1 MCVSRFCERL
11 SLSETLFHSM
21 SFGLNGAEWRV
32 HRCRVS
38 SIDRAGAL
46 RRWPRR
52 RWRRIRGCR
61 DLARIRCYF
70 LLLRFT
76 IISSFSFLT
85 AQRSHKL
92 IQALLFILTNTYIY
106 IRVFYFRSFSHI
118 PSSFLASF
126 SRLILYSRRNRGL
139 FFARP
144 VILSRSL
151 FPIDQFSLSLS
162 LSRIPADIQ
171 RASARCV
178 ERSSAISA
186 RLSTLHAWSPTPP
199 PLSSGIIPL
208 TRCGQSESRGKG
220 INRHSSESEYALKRY
235 TPESKLSEEEEE
247 DITLYLGSGSGTSRL
262 LRRSIHVHRDN
273 GLPCAI

>member
-1 MCVSRFCERL
+1 MAPQKMAENTGLQRSCPN
-11 SLSETLFHSM
+11 SM
-21 SFGLNGAEWRV
+21 
-32 HRCRVS
+32 
-38 SIDRAGAL
+38 
-46 RRWPRR
+46 
-52 RWRRIRGCR
+52 
-61 DLARIRCYF
+61 
-70 LLLRFT
+70 LLLVTSIYDNFFFQLFKRAEIT
-76 IISSFSFLT
+76 QINSSPSLY
-85 AQRSHKL
+85 SYKH
-92 IQALLFILTNTYIY
+92 IY
-106 IRVFYFRSFSHI
+106 ISVFYFRSFSHI

-151 FPIDQFSLSLS
+151 FAIDQFSLSLS
-162 LSRIPADIQ
+162 LSLSLADIQ

-247 DITLYLGSGSGTSRL
+247 DITLYLGSGSGTSR
-262 LRRSIHVHRDN
+262 SIHVHRDN

>member
-1 MCVSRFCERL
+1 MAENTGLQRSCPN
-11 SLSETLFHSM
+11 SM
-21 SFGLNGAEWRV
+21 
-32 HRCRVS
+32 
-38 SIDRAGAL
+38 
-46 RRWPRR
+46 
-52 RWRRIRGCR
+52 
-61 DLARIRCYF
+61 
-70 LLLRFT
+70 LLLVT
-76 IISSFSFLT
+76 SIYDNFSF
-85 AQRSHKL
+85 Q
-92 IQALLFILTNTYIY
+92 LFNRAEITQINSSPSLYSYKHIY
-106 IRVFYFRSFSHI
+106 IVFSFSHI

-139 FFARP
+139 PLFFARP

-151 FPIDQFSLSLS
+151 FAIDQFSLSLS
-162 LSRIPADIQ
+162 LSLSLADIQ

-247 DITLYLGSGSGTSRL
+247 DITLYLGSGSGTN
-262 LRRSIHVHRDN
+262 RSIHVHRDN